1 MFRDRFVR
9 QGYGYNK
16 DFRWRGG
23 EVSRI
28 EGFTDAVFAFAM
40 TLLVVSLEVPKTF
53 SDLLATMR
61 GFFAFGLCFLMLLY
75 IWHIHYIFFRRY
87 GLKDTYTIT
96 LNAFLLF
103 VILFYIYPLKF
114 LFTFVINNIMGFPM
128 ETDPLLPGQG
138 VQMMLIYNSGYFAVM
153 LIFSLL
159 FYHAYRMRND
169 LRLNELEIFDTR
181 ISLNQMILQGS
192 FAIVSTGIVMYGGD
206 AETAMAGWIYAF
218 IGPVLGVHGF
228 IMGRRREKL
237 QKQVE
242 ATRAQQ
248 QRQQGGQ
255 RPQPRQQQ
263 RGGQQQHGR
272 QGQQGGQQSGGPPQQ
287 EKPGQQGAQQPGG
300 PPQQGRPEQQGG
312 QQQGGQ
318 PQRFRNRR
326 RPPRNRPETP

>member
-28 EGFTDAVFAFAM
+28 EGFTDAVFAFAV

-53 SDLLATMR
+53 TDLLTTMR
-61 GFFAFGLCFLMLLY
+61 GFFAFGLCFLMLIY

-96 LNAFLLF
+96 LNALLLF

-114 LFTFVINNIMGFPM
+114 LFTFVINMVMGIPM
-128 ETDPLLPGQG
+128 QADLLLPGQG
-138 VQMMLIYNSGYFAVM
+138 VQMMLIYNAGYFAVM
-153 LIFSLL
+153 LIFSLM
-159 FYHAYRMRND
+159 FIHAYRKRED
-169 LRLNELEIFDTR
+169 LRLNELERLDTR
-181 ISLNQMILQGS
+181 ISLNQVTLQGS
-192 FAIVSTGIVMYGGD
+192 FALVSTGIVMVGGE
-206 AETAMAGWIYAF
+206 AETAMAGWIYGF

-228 IMGRRREKL
+228 IMGRRRDKL

-272 QGQQGGQQSGGPPQQ
+272 QGQQGGQQPGGTPQQ
-287 EKPGQQGAQQPGG
+287 EKPGQQGGPEPGG
-300 PPQQGRPEQQGG
+300 PEQKGG

-318 PQRFRNRR
+318 QQRFRNRR
-326 RPPRNRPETP
+326 RPPRSRPETP